1 MQTPNTRRQFGVRA
15 GLTHDSH
22 ANERRRRDG
31 PTNAIGV
38 RSLPREAVTDRVD
51 LLAARGPDLGR
62 PVADRT
68 QGWRHQSMK
77 ELRAAKGGALRVLF
91 SFDPRRQ
98 AILLLGGDKS
108 GEWNDWYAWAVLLA
122 DDLYDEYLREL
133 GEEGLI

>member
-1 MQTPNTRRQFGVRA
+1 VWEVEVTDQFIEWWSTLSDA
-15 GLTHDSH
+15 Q
-22 ANERRRRDG
+22 
-31 PTNAIGV
+31 
-38 RSLPREAVTDRVD
+38 REAVTDRVD

-62 PVADRT
+62 PVVDRIHSS
-68 QGWRHQSMK
+68 RHQSLK

-98 AILLLGGDKS
+98 AILLLGGDKT
-108 GEWNDWYAWAVLLA
+108 GEWNDWYERAVPLA